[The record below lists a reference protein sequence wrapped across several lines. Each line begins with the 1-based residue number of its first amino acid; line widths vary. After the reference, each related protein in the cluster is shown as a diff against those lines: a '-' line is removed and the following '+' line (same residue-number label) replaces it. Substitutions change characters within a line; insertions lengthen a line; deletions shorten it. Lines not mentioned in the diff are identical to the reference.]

1 MKHDGNDVTP
11 HGPRI
16 RVVNIVSAIFA
27 VFVAVLF
34 LLSSRWFDREYE
46 EARGA
51 TEKYVTSEMAAT
63 MLKQSSDNLTTQVR
77 SYTITQNRDYLRAY
91 FAEVATSNRE
101 RAVETLNQYLAD
113 TEAYSDLENALECS
127 VELMDREYYAMMLTL
142 DATGGQ
148 IEPGMEALKTAR
160 LTAEDQNLGAS
171 EKLDLAVALTH
182 GEEYQKYDRLIDEY
196 VDRCVEH
203 LLIEQE
209 TAQSESDVTL
219 TRMRINQYLCA
230 LLLVVAILLQGV
242 LMYIY
247 IVRPIDESVK
257 LLSEDQPLLLRGAYE
272 IQYLESAYNNMYEQK
287 LERKEQEQL
296 LYDSMLE
303 HFNAISDE
311 SLTVIRSNM
320 TTGLIVEIRGRDLYP
335 SDYAGNTIAAYAKSR
350 LDNLLVESDKEIYTQ
365 TFDMEKLL
373 ERSARGEGAA
383 TMVAFTRRPSGR
395 QCFVKYSGSA
405 SRNPLTGDV
414 DAFGTE
420 TEYNYEMVNEVLDG
434 KVLAEQYDMITYLVS
449 GYYGVT
455 IGDAANIK
463 RGSIFPKEPS
473 GIYSDYITDQVL
485 PVLTGDDEEKAK
497 TGKALSFDTIEKKL
511 LENEPYIVD
520 VACEI
525 DGEIFNKRFMYYTV
539 DREKHFYLLLKT
551 DITDVLREQKERN
564 ELLVNALHE
573 AEQANVAKTAF
584 LSSMSHEIRT
594 PMNAIIGLDSIALKD
609 PDISEQT
616 REYLTK
622 IGGSAKHLLNLINDI
637 LDMSR
642 IESGRMALRNEE
654 FSFREMLEQI
664 NTMVGGQCQDKG
676 LKYDCRIT
684 GHVDDYYIG
693 DDMKLKQV
701 IINILGNSV
710 KFTPEGGEVS
720 FSVEEV
726 TQFEDKA
733 TMRFVM
739 KDTGIGM
746 DKEYLPKIFEAFSQ
760 EDSGKANK
768 YGSTGLGMAIT
779 KNIVEMMNGDIE
791 VESEKGSGTT
801 FTVTVTLKK
810 TDKKQSYADN
820 MRPQDMRI
828 LVIDDDEV
836 DCEHAR
842 LILGEIGI
850 SADVSSGGAEAIEK
864 VKLAHARQEA
874 YNLILV
880 DWKMPEQD
888 GIEVTRKIRKIV
900 GNDSAI
906 IILTAYSWDDVVE
919 EALEAGVDSFM
930 AKPLFATG
938 VLDEFKAAI
947 QKKNIGKSEE
957 VHRAELS
964 GRHILLAEDMMI
976 NAEIMKQLLAMREIK
991 VDHAEN
997 GQLALEMFDKS
1008 EENYYAAILMDVRM
1022 PVMDG
1027 LAATQA
1033 IRALPRSDAKSVP
1046 IIAMTANAFDEDVQH
1061 SLQAGMNAHLSKPVE
1076 PEHLYETLETLIQ

>member
-1 MKHDGNDVTP
+1 MNRDRNGATP

-16 RVVNIVSAIFA
+16 RAINIVSALFA
-27 VFVAVLF
+27 ILIAVL
-34 LLSSRWFDREYE
+34 LILSSRWFDKAYE
-46 EARGA
+46 DARGA

-77 SYTITQNRDYLRAY
+77 LYTITQDPDYLRAY

-101 RAVETLNQYLAD
+101 KAVETLHQYLSD
-113 TEAYSDLENALECS
+113 TEAYGDLENALENS
-127 VELMDREYYAMMLTL
+127 VELMEREYYAMVLVL
-142 DATGGQ
+142 DATDGQ
-148 IEPGMEALKTAR
+148 IEPGMEALETVK
-160 LTAEDQNLGAS
+160 LTAKDQSLDAS
-171 EKLDLAVALTH
+171 EKLALAITLTH
-182 GEEYQKYDRLIDEY
+182 GEEYQRYDSKIDEY
-196 VDRCVEH
+196 VNLCVES
-203 LLIEQE
+203 LRMDQE
-209 TAQSESDVTL
+209 KEQSESVL
-219 TRMRINQYLCA
+219 ALARMRINQYVCVLF
-230 LLLVVAILLQGV
+230 LVIAILLQGI
-242 LMYIY
+242 LTNIY
-247 IVRPIDESVK
+247 IVRPIDGSVK

-272 IQYLESAYNNMYEQK
+272 IQYLESAYNSMYEQK
-287 LERKEQEQL
+287 LERKEQEQI

-303 HFNAISDE
+303 HFNSISDE

-320 TTGLIVEIRGRDLYP
+320 TTGLIEEIRGHDLYP
-335 SDYAGNTIAAYAKSR
+335 SDYVGNTIAAYAQSR
-350 LDNLLVESDKEIYTQ
+350 LDNLLVEEDKEIYTQ
-365 TFDMEKLL
+365 TFDMEKLV

-434 KVLAEQYDMITYLVS
+434 KVLAEQYDMIAYLVS

-455 IGDAANIK
+455 IGDATSKK

-473 GIYSDYITDQVL
+473 GIYTDYITDQVL
-485 PVLTGDDEEKAK
+485 PVLVGDEKEKEK
-497 TGKALSFDTIEKKL
+497 TCKALSFETIESEL

-520 VACEI
+520 VDCEI

-539 DREKHFYLLLKT
+539 DREKHFYMLLKS
-551 DITDVLREQKERN
+551 DITDVLRKQREHN
-564 ELLVNALHE
+564 ELLADALFE
-573 AEQANVAKTAF
+573 AEQANIAKTAF

-642 IESGRMALRNEE
+642 IESGRMVLSNEE

-664 NTMVGGQCQDKG
+664 NTMINGQCQDKG
-676 LKYDCRIT
+676 LSYDCRIL
-684 GHVDDYYIG
+684 GLVDDYYIG

-701 IINILGNSV
+701 LINILGNSV
-710 KFTPEGGEVS
+710 KFTPEGGTVS
-720 FSVEEV
+720 FSVEKV
-726 TQFEDKA
+726 AQFEDKA

-779 KNIVEMMNGDIE
+779 KNIVEMMNGDIA
-791 VESEKGSGTT
+791 VESEKGAGTT

-810 TDKKQSYADN
+810 TDKKAGYADN
-820 MRPQDMRI
+820 IRPQDMRI
-828 LVIDDDEV
+828 LVVDDDEV

-850 SADVSSGGAEAIEK
+850 SADVSLSGTEAIEK
-864 VKLAHARQEA
+864 VRLAHARQES

-880 DWKMPEQD
+880 DWKMPKQD
-888 GIEVTRKIRKIV
+888 GIEVTRKIREIV
-900 GNDSAI
+900 GDDSAI
-906 IILTAYSWDDVVE
+906 IILTAYSWDDVKE
-919 EALEAGVDSFM
+919 EALEAGVDNFM

-938 VLDEFKAAI
+938 VLDEFQAAI
-947 QKKNIGKSEE
+947 QKKNIGKPEE

-964 GRHILLAEDMMI
+964 GRRILLAEDVMI
-976 NAEIMKQLLAMREIK
+976 NAEIMKELLAMREME

-997 GQLALEMFDKS
+997 GQLVLEMFEKS
-1008 EENYYAAILMDVRM
+1008 EENYYDAILMDVRM

-1033 IRALPRSDAKSVP
+1033 IRALSRPDAKAVP